1 MDLKTAILIGPSGCG
16 KGTQAKLLKEH
27 LEKIDPEHETLYLE
41 SGKKFREFT
50 SVDGYTQ
57 KRINDVVSTGGLSPG
72 FMAIWIWASL
82 FIEEYTGEQHIIT
95 DGFPRRADE
104 SPLLHSAFEFYE
116 RKNPTVISFE
126 LDDEVVIER
135 LVHGRK
141 REDDTPE
148 GVAKRLQ
155 FFRKNVKLA
164 IKYFEEH
171 PYYTVARI
179 DANQTPEEVHA
190 DILKALELN

>member
-27 LEKIDPEHETLYLE
+27 LEQHDPEHEVCYLQ
-41 SGKKFREFT
+41 SGDKFREFIKQE
-50 SVDGYTQ
+50 GYTQ
-57 KRINDVVSTGGLSPG
+57 DKVRDVLSKGALNPG
-72 FMAIWIWASL
+72 FMAIWVWSSM
-82 FIEEYTGEQHIIT
+82 FIEHFKGDQHLIT

-104 SPLLHSAFEFYE
+104 SPILHTAFEFYE
-116 RKNPTVISFE
+116 RKNPTVVSFE
-126 LDDEVVIER
+126 LDDEVIIER

-148 GVAKRLQ
+148 AVAERLR

-171 PYYTVARI
+171 PYYTVAHI
-179 DANQTPEEVHA
+179 NGNQTPEEVHQ
-190 DILKALELN
+190 DILEALELQ